1 MLLLLLASPDS
12 HPWPTRLRMTPRLT
26 LLPSLPR
33 ANGLLTWR
41 WIRPL
46 ALMLPLTPLTGQGP
60 AWSGRRTQQLRATER
75 HTAVGRLRRPVGRKA
90 REGSR
95 NGTGPQRTL
104 ARLLA
109 EYLTLPMAHTA
120 PLSITTQPGE
130 VSAADTTSVQHGLL
144 AVTNASRRIDHNHHS
159 TEA

>member
-1 MLLLLLASPDS
+1 
-12 HPWPTRLRMTPRLT
+12 MTPRLT

-46 ALMLPLTPLTGQGP
+46 ALMLPLMLPLTPLTGQGP

-95 NGTGPQRTL
+95 NGTGPRRTL
-104 ARLLA
+104 ARLQA
-109 EYLTLPMAHTA
+109 EYPTLPMAHTA
-120 PLSITTQPGE
+120 PLSIMTQPGE
-130 VSAADTTSVQHGLL
+130 VSAADTTSVQHRLL
-144 AVTNASRRIDHNHHS
+144 AIANASRRMDHNHHS
-159 TEA
+159 TKA

>member
-1 MLLLLLASPDS
+1 
-12 HPWPTRLRMTPRLT
+12 MTPRLT

-46 ALMLPLTPLTGQGP
+46 ALMLPPTPLTGQGP

-95 NGTGPQRTL
+95 NGTGPQWALT
-104 ARLLA
+104 RLLT
-109 EYLTLPMAHTA
+109 EYLTLPMTHTA
-120 PLSITTQPGE
+120 PLSIKTQPGE
-130 VSAADTTSVQHGLL
+130 VSAADTPSAQHRLL
-144 AVTNASRRIDHNHHS
+144 AVTNASRRMDHNHHS
-159 TEA
+159 TKAEEDLNPEPERL

>member
-1 MLLLLLASPDS
+1 MG
-12 HPWPTRLRMTPRLT
+12 
-26 LLPSLPR
+26 
-33 ANGLLTWR
+33 GLLTWR

-46 ALMLPLTPLTGQGP
+46 VMMLLLSPLTRQGP

-95 NGTGPQRTL
+95 NGTGPQWALT
-104 ARLLA
+104 RLLA
-109 EYLTLPMAHTA
+109 EYLTLPMTHTA

-130 VSAADTTSVQHGLL
+130 VSAADTTSAVQHGLL

>member
-1 MLLLLLASPDS
+1 M
-12 HPWPTRLRMTPRLT
+12 
-26 LLPSLPR
+26 
-33 ANGLLTWR
+33 
-41 WIRPL
+41 
-46 ALMLPLTPLTGQGP
+46 
-60 AWSGRRTQQLRATER
+60 RATER

-95 NGTGPQRTL
+95 NGTGPQRAL

-109 EYLTLPMAHTA
+109 EYLTLPMTHTA

-130 VSAADTTSVQHGLL
+130 VSAADTTAAVQHGLL
-144 AVTNASRRIDHNHHS
+144 AIANASRRIDHNHHS